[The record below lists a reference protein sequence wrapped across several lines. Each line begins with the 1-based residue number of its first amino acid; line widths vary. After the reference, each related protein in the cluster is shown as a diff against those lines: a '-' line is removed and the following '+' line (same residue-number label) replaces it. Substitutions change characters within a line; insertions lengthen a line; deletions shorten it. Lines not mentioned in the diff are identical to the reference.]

1 MTSYAEM
8 ARERKKARSLYLELR
23 ALGLEL
29 YAKED
34 PYDATGY
41 RVRVVGLHI
50 ATGGPRRA
58 DKAESGGEQT
68 WALEGPLWPMGPRRR
83 GHPAGRDYEEPTY

>member
-34 PYDATGY
+34 PTMPQGE
-41 RVRVVGLHI
+41 
-50 ATGGPRRA
+50 GG
-58 DKAESGGEQT
+58 
-68 WALEGPLWPMGPRRR
+68 
-83 GHPAGRDYEEPTY
+83 